1 MEALLTRYRNL
12 TVLLIAFFAQLVLIA
27 YQVRTGKD
35 VPLLRVWTVTAVSP
49 VEQALEFVRRNTI
62 GVVQDYFVLVGV
74 RTENEQLKKQMG
86 ELKLRNH
93 YLQSELSTAERVQA
107 LSGFQAQ
114 SPSRMLAARV
124 IGTGTGTNSQ
134 VVFIDR
140 GSGSEVEAGMAVI
153 TPDGIVGKVID
164 AYPTASL
171 VMLVTDPSFAA
182 GVISQKNHTRGT
194 LKGQG
199 QLQAI
204 VDYVQNEQK
213 VDPGEMFYTSGDDRI
228 FPKGFPV
235 GKADVVKSGKTFKQ
249 IFIAPS
255 AFQTGLEEVLVV
267 LEGVH
272 QPIPEMEIPSPGQK
286 MLPPPPDAAA
296 TAGQATA
303 GTEAL
308 STDADR
314 LKAVYRQ
321 AGEAQKHVFGDGN
334 QPPPDFTKLGQQ
346 PKPAAPPTAAA
357 AVPAPP
363 AAPGKPAGADTG
375 TAVAVPK
382 PKPLDAGAAAVA
394 SKPKPTDS
402 AAAPVVPKP
411 NAGGVNGAA
420 APAVAKPNAGGV
432 NGAAAPAVAKPNA
445 GGVNGAAAPAAP
457 KPNPAAANGAAAVP
471 KPNAGI
477 ANGAAA
483 PAVPRPN
490 PAAANGAAAVPKPN
504 AGIANGAAAPAVPKP
519 NPGTANGAP
528 APPKPNAV
536 ANGAAAPAVLRP
548 NPAAANGAAAV
559 PKPNAGI
566 ANGAAAPAVPKPNP
580 GTANAAA
587 PGVQKPKPT
596 AADAAAAPPK
606 PKPRGP
612 ILVTDPSDAD
622 PELTAPP
629 GTPKP
634 KQQNQ

>member
-12 TVLLIAFFAQLVLIA
+12 TVLLIAFFTQLVLIA
-27 YQVRTGKD
+27 YQVRTGRD
-35 VPLLRVWTVTAVSP
+35 VPLLRVWAITTVTP
-49 VEQALEFVRRNTI
+49 VEQGLEFVRRNTI
-62 GVVQDYFVLVGV
+62 GVVEDYFVLVGV
-74 RTENEQLKKQMG
+74 RGENQRLKREVG
-86 ELKLRNH
+86 DLKLQNH
-93 YLQSELSTAERVQA
+93 YLQTELSTADRARA
-107 LSGFQAQ
+107 LSVFQAQ
-114 SPSRMLAARV
+114 SPSKTLAARI

-213 VDPGEMFYTSGDDRI
+213 VDPGEMFFTSGDDRI

-235 GKADVVKSGKTFKQ
+235 GRADVVKSGKTFKQ

-314 LKAVYRQ
+314 LKAVYRE
-321 AGEAQKHVFGDGN
+321 AGEAQKHTFGDGN
-334 QPPPDFTKLGQQ
+334 QPPPDFTKLGQA
-346 PKPAAPPTAAA
+346 PKPAASQAAA
-357 AVPAPP
+357 TAVAPASST
-363 AAPGKPAGADTG
+363 AGKPAGAATNPTG
-375 TAVAVPK
+375 ASAAALAKPKLVASQAATTAVPPASRTAGK
-382 PKPLDAGAAAVA
+382 PAGAAAN
-394 SKPKPTDS
+394 PTG
-402 AAAPVVPKP
+402 AA
-411 NAGGVNGAA
+411 AA
-420 APAVAKPNAGGV
+420 APAKPKPAIEKPK
-432 NGAAAPAVAKPNA
+432 AAVA
-445 GGVNGAAAPAAP
+445 
-457 KPNPAAANGAAAVP
+457 
-471 KPNAGI
+471 
-477 ANGAAA
+477 
-483 PAVPRPN
+483 
-490 PAAANGAAAVPKPN
+490 
-504 AGIANGAAAPAVPKP
+504 
-519 NPGTANGAP
+519 TGAP
-528 APPKPNAV
+528 
-536 ANGAAAPAVLRP
+536 PA
-548 NPAAANGAAAV
+548 
-559 PKPNAGI
+559 
-566 ANGAAAPAVPKPNP
+566 
-580 GTANAAA
+580 
-587 PGVQKPKPT
+587 VQKPKPT

-622 PELTAPP
+622 PELAAPP
-629 GTPKP
+629 RAPKP

>member
-27 YQVRTGKD
+27 FQVRTGRD
-35 VPLLRVWTVTAVSP
+35 VPLLRVWAITAVTP
-49 VEQALEFVRRNTI
+49 VEEALEFVRRNTI
-62 GVVQDYFVLVGV
+62 GVVEDYFVLVGV
-74 RTENEQLKKQMG
+74 RGENQRLKKEVG
-86 ELKLRNH
+86 DLKLKNH
-93 YLQSELSTAERVQA
+93 YLQTELSTADRARA
-107 LSGFQAQ
+107 LSVFQAQ
-114 SPSRMLAARV
+114 APSKTLAARI

-357 AVPAPP
+357 AVPAPT

-382 PKPLDAGAAAVA
+382 PKPLDAGAAAVS

-411 NAGGVNGAA
+411 NPAAASGAAAPAVPKPNPAAASGAAAAAKPNAAIANGAAAAAKPNVAIANGAAAAVPKPNAGAANGAAAAAKPNAAIANGAAAAVPKPNAAVGNGAA

-432 NGAAAPAVAKPNA
+432 NGAAAAAVPKPNA
-445 GGVNGAAAPAAP
+445 AIANGA
-457 KPNPAAANGAAAVP
+457 AAAVP
-471 KPNAGI
+471 KPNAAVG
-477 ANGAAA
+477 NGA
-483 PAVPRPN
+483 
-490 PAAANGAAAVPKPN
+490 AAAVPK
-504 AGIANGAAAPAVPKP
+504 
-519 NPGTANGAP
+519 
-528 APPKPNAV
+528 
-536 ANGAAAPAVLRP
+536 
-548 NPAAANGAAAV
+548 
-559 PKPNAGI
+559 
-566 ANGAAAPAVPKPNP
+566 
-580 GTANAAA
+580 
-587 PGVQKPKPT
+587 
-596 AADAAAAPPK
+596 
-606 PKPRGP
+606 
-612 ILVTDPSDAD
+612 
-622 PELTAPP
+622 
-629 GTPKP
+629 
-634 KQQNQ
+634 